1 MLSKCN
7 LPVCLI
13 AFGTGKLKTFG
24 ISNPRLISDL
34 YSVFLA
40 ELAINPL
47 IFL

>member
-7 LPVCLI
+7 LPVCL